1 METNRYQRGLDI
13 IKKYSLEGNDEI
25 SSVQQIRDAYRD
37 LAPDLEELVVSFGFG
52 DIYSREGLSDKERT
66 LVTLSGLT
74 TLGTEPQLELHINN
88 GLNIGLTSKQIVGA
102 VMHMLPY
109 AGFPRVL
116 NALAVVKRVFA
127 QRNVTVQDY
136 EMVSKA

>member
-1 METNRYQRGLDI
+1 MAEIDRYQRGLDI

-25 SSVQQIRDAYRD
+25 SSVQQLRDAYRS
-37 LAPDLEELVVSFGFG
+37 LAPDLEEMIVSFGFG

-66 LVTLSGLT
+66 IATLSGLT

-88 GLNIGLTSKQIVGA
+88 GLNIGLSAKQIVGA

-116 NALAVVKRVFA
+116 NALGVVKKVFA
-127 QRNVTVQDY
+127 QRNVSIND
-136 EMVSKA
+136 